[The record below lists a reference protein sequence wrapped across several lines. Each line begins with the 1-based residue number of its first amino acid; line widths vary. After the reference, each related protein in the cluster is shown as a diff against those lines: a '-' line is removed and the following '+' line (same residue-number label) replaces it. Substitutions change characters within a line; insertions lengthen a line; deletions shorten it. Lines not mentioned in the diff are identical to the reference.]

1 MANLHRELKKKG
13 VPSYAIP
20 RLVRLIEKV
29 ATGVTFKQVKGELA
43 KLGWDPR
50 AQTKGDKLYWL
61 NGPTYQKLDEQSWAS
76 IESGRAKL

>member
-1 MANLHRELKKKG
+1 
-13 VPSYAIP
+13 
-20 RLVRLIEKV
+20 
-29 ATGVTFKQVKGELA
+29 VTFKQVKGELA